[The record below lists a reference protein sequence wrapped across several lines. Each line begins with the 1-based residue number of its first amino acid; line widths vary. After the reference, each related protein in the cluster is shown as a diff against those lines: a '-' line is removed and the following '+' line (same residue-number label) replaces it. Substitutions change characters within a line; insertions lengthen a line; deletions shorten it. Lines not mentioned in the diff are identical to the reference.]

1 MVVIEK
7 TLASVFFGVVR
18 GGGRHLFDD
27 VFLSSQR
34 GRKTVEM
41 MMTSRCHNRRHRRRA
56 TMSHCRALSSAF
68 VSPTPKYAFAIVGSG
83 PAGMYAVEKLLN
95 LERKTV
101 KGKTTDSDTTTK
113 KKVVIRVDVYE
124 KECFPYGLVRYGVAP
139 DHAATKNVTNKF
151 DALLRDA
158 RVRLFA
164 NVKVGD
170 EASRVDAAAAA
181 ADDDDDDDDKSLRVS
196 TKELLKNYSGV
207 VLAHGAADND
217 RKLQIENEDRLRGVY
232 GARQFVNWF
241 NGLPSAAP
249 MRNKE
254 MHEDIVD
261 RLQRKKKG
269 TNVVIVG
276 VGNVA
281 LDCARILLRS
291 TEELKETDIAS
302 HALEALEKANVKSVT
317 IIGRRSVAQAKFSPK
332 ELREVIGLPN
342 LDVQIDDLEV
352 AEEDVEEMNASRPR
366 RRAFEVLEKAKKA
379 VATDGDVEGKKKK
392 TLRVLF
398 LRSPTALL
406 PEVDDDDANPSS
418 LGFVKIRKNILEGP
432 TGNRKAKTLSDD
444 LVGSEDETILPCDI
458 LIRSVGYVGDKLE
471 PSLIPSDNNGTIA
484 HDGLG
489 RVQYKT
495 DDSSATGRLYVC
507 GWAKRGASGVIATNV
522 QCAEETALAIEEDIL
537 NDILKPVVVS
547 ENNTNDE
554 PSSLLQKSG
563 DDKDD
568 KKNHRL
574 LVTAA
579 KWFEL
584 DAIEREG
591 GLCSKD
597 DDDDKDD
604 DKDDDD
610 GKRTPS
616 SSSSARRR
624 TPPPRPGSR
633 RIKIVD
639 RDRALAFLQSRRF
652 A

>member
-1 MVVIEK
+1 MIDEK
-7 TLASVFFGVVR
+7 TLASVFFGLVMHKR
-18 GGGRHLFDD
+18 RLGG
-27 VFLSSQR
+27 

-41 MMTSRCHNRRHRRRA
+41 MMMMTSRCHRRRA
-56 TMSHCRALSSAF
+56 ATYASHYCRAISSAC
-68 VSPTPKYAFAIVGSG
+68 VSPTPPPLPKKYAFAIVGSG

-101 KGKTTDSDTTTK
+101 KGTTDSDTTTNSTTTK

-170 EASRVDAAAAA
+170 EASIDAAA
-181 ADDDDDDDDKSLRVS
+181 DDDKSLRVS

-261 RLQRKKKG
+261 RLQHKKKG

-392 TLRVLF
+392 KKTLRVLF

-406 PEVDDDDANPSS
+406 PEDDANPSS

-432 TGNRKAKTLSDD
+432 TGNRKAKMLSDD
-444 LVGSEDETILPCDI
+444 LGSEDETILPCDI

-489 RVQYKT
+489 RVQYKD

-537 NDILKPVVVS
+537 NGFLKPVVR
-547 ENNTNDE
+547 ENNE
-554 PSSLLQKSG
+554 PSSLLQKS
-563 DDKDD
+563 D
-568 KKNHRL
+568 KKNHL
-574 LVTAA
+574 LVTAS

-584 DAIEREG
+584 DAVER
-591 GLCSKD
+591 GLFEDDAIDADAVDKQNVVNKDND
-597 DDDDKDD
+597 DDV
-604 DKDDDD
+604 
-610 GKRTPS
+610 KRTTSSS
-616 SSSSARRR
+616 SSSSAHRRS
-624 TPPPRPGSR
+624 SR

-639 RDRALAFLQSRRF
+639 RDRALAFLRKSRF
-652 A
+652 

>member
-1 MVVIEK
+1 
-7 TLASVFFGVVR
+7 
-18 GGGRHLFDD
+18 
-27 VFLSSQR
+27 
-34 GRKTVEM
+34 
-41 MMTSRCHNRRHRRRA
+41 
-56 TMSHCRALSSAF
+56 
-68 VSPTPKYAFAIVGSG
+68 
-83 PAGMYAVEKLLN
+83 MYAVEKLLN
-95 LERKTV
+95 LERKTFV

-170 EASRVDAAAAA
+170 EASRVDAAAA

-392 TLRVLF
+392 KKALRVLF

-597 DDDDKDD
+597 DDDDDDD